1 MTQADDRLKALFAP
15 DEPPA
20 RDPAFSTAVM
30 EELARR
36 RFVGDVALAAAVA
49 VAGGFALWLVW
60 PILQPAMPALARGLA
75 PLGAC
80 ATLAVAA
87 VMLLDRGIPALRR
100 NHG

>member
-1 MTQADDRLKALFAP
+1 MTGADDRLKALFAQ

-20 RDPAFSTAVM
+20 RDPVFSTAVM

-36 RFVGDVALAAAVA
+36 RFVADVALAAAVA

-60 PILQPAMPALARGLA
+60 PSLQPALPALAQGLA

-80 ATLAVAA
+80 ATLAIAA
-87 VMLLDRGIPALRR
+87 VMLMDGRIPMLRR

>member
-1 MTQADDRLKALFAP
+1 MTGADDRLKALFAE
-15 DEPPA
+15 DEPPV
-20 RDPAFSTAVM
+20 RDPVFSTAVM

-49 VAGGFALWLVW
+49 VAGGFALWLAW
-60 PILQPAMPALARGLA
+60 PGLQPALPALAHGLA

-87 VMLLDRGIPALRR
+87 VMLLDGRIPMPRR

>member
-1 MTQADDRLKALFAP
+1 MTDADLRLKALFAE

-36 RFVGDVALAAAVA
+36 RFAADIALLAAVA
-49 VAGGFALWLVW
+49 VGCGFALWLVW
-60 PILQPAMPALARGLA
+60 PRLAPLMPTLAEGLA

-87 VMLLDRGIPALRR
+87 VMLLDGRIPAPRR

>member
-1 MTQADDRLKALFAP
+1 MTDADSRLKALFAE

-20 RDPAFSTAVM
+20 RDPVFSTAVM

-36 RFVGDVALAAAVA
+36 RFVADMALIAALAV
-49 VAGGFALWLVW
+49 GCGFALWLAWPRLAPVW
-60 PILQPAMPALARGLA
+60 PVLAQGLA

-80 ATLAVAA
+80 ATLAIGA
-87 VMLLDRGIPALRR
+87 VMLLDGRIPAARR